1 MRRLAFRGYF
11 AKLAPLKILEFIR
24 RHQRHGF
31 AAAAG
36 LALAA
41 AFPNFNLAG
50 AAWVAPGLLLACAHG
65 KTGGTA
71 WRIGYTGGL
80 VFWLTSLSWLL
91 EIPVTGFPILG
102 WVSLSAFMAIYPA
115 FWVWLLAGKIGT
127 GNWPQRCFWLMTG
140 AAIWVAGEMIRAR
153 FLGGFPWNPLGAS
166 QWQLTPLIQMAS
178 ITGVYGLSFLTVWVA
193 LALYSSALALIRN
206 PTHRYVWLG
215 EIILPLIAVMTIFN
229 LGLGQIRRAP
239 ETDAALR
246 VTFIQPAVPQSM
258 IWDRSENTNR
268 FRDLLAL
275 TETAL
280 TNSTDLLLWPEAAL
294 PELNDEAYAAI
305 TNLTHSHRIWMV
317 LNADDYREELDARGN
332 ARYDIFNAAYVFN
345 PQGEWSGVYHKR
357 QLVIFG
363 EYIPLVDVLPFVKW
377 FTPITGG
384 YTAGDR
390 INHFALD
397 DRLIAPLICF
407 EDMFPHHVRNHVTE
421 ATDLMVNLTNDGWF
435 GESAAHWQ
443 QAAASAFRAVENG
456 VPLLRCC
463 NNGITSWFDANGRM
477 RELFRD
483 ATGSEYGVGFANW
496 EIPFRAAGSRQE
508 RTFYNQ
514 HGDWFGWSCVGL
526 TAVILGWRFKPK
538 KMAES

>member
-11 AKLAPLKILEFIR
+11 AKLARLKILEFIR

-50 AAWVAPGLLLACAHG
+50 AAWVTPGLLLACAHG
-65 KTGGTA
+65 KSGWAA

-115 FWVWLLAGKIGT
+115 FWVWLLAGKIGN
-127 GNWPQRCFWLMTG
+127 GNWPQRSFWLLTG

-166 QWQLTPLIQMAS
+166 QWQLTPLIQLAS
-178 ITGVYGLSFLTVWVA
+178 FTGVYGLSFLPVWVA

-206 PTHRYVWLG
+206 PTRRYIWLG
-215 EIILPLIAVMTIFN
+215 EIIFPLVAVMTIFN
-229 LGLGQIRRAP
+229 LGLGRMRRAP
-239 ETDAALR
+239 ETNAALR

-268 FRDLLAL
+268 FRDLLTL

-280 TNSTDLLLWPEAAL
+280 TNRTNLLLWPEAAL

-305 TNLTHSHRIWMV
+305 TNLTRTHRIWMM

-407 EDMFPHHVRNHVTE
+407 EDMFPHHVRDHVT
-421 ATDLMVNLTNDGWF
+421 ADTDLMVNLTNDGWF

-443 QAAASAFRAVENG
+443 QAGASAFRAVENG

-463 NNGITSWFDANGRM
+463 NNGITSWFDAHGRM
-477 RELFRD
+477 RALFRD
-483 ATGSEYGVGFANW
+483 AAGSEYGVGFANW
-496 EIPFRAAGSRQE
+496 EIPYQTAGNRAA

-526 TAVILGWRFKPK
+526 TALILAARFKPK
-538 KMAES
+538 KSTGS